1 MTHHVWMSYADDP
14 EGYRKRLEAKLAPH
28 RIRSTLAFAGLY
40 QLTHELIKR
49 DVVEE
54 VRQFF
59 GKSPLDKKTWFYGED
74 EYRKS
79 VLSRHANP
87 FKASLLWLIEM
98 GAITEKQAD
107 RLDAI
112 YAHRHQL
119 THELGKY
126 LVDVD
131 FEPDTDLFTDAL
143 SILGDLSRFWTRI
156 EMGIGTFDEYG
167 DVGVQDIT
175 PGYIAV
181 LALCMNAYFEGLKD
195 DPDHGGW

>member
-1 MTHHVWMSYADDP
+1 MSHDVWMSYADDP

-40 QLTHELIKR
+40 QLTHELIKK

-54 VRQFF
+54 VRRFF
-59 GKSPLDKKTWFYGED
+59 GKSPFDKKTWFYGKD
-74 EYRKS
+74 EYSKC
-79 VLSRHANP
+79 VLSRHENT

-98 GAITEKQAD
+98 KALTEERAE

-131 FEPDTDLFTDAL
+131 FEPDMTLFIDAL
-143 SILGDLSRFWTRI
+143 AILGDLS
-156 EMGIGTFDEYG
+156 
-167 DVGVQDIT
+167 
-175 PGYIAV
+175 
-181 LALCMNAYFEGLKD
+181 
-195 DPDHGGW
+195 